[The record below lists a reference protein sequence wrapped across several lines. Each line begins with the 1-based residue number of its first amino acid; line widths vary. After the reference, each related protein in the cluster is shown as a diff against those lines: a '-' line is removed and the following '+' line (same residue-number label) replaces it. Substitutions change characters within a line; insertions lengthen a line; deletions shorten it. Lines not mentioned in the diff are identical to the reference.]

1 MSQTTPDVTKQ
12 SDGANSVPAWIASGI
27 LGLAVGA
34 GGMYLG
40 MNFIGPENPKSTV
53 AAKTTGG
60 RPGPGQPGGGPAM
73 GGGGM
78 GGAGMGGGMGG
89 GGMGGGGMGGGGG
102 GKRNLTSLVGKL
114 ELLSRADV
122 KLHVELDA
130 EQAKKVAA
138 KLAEL
143 DKAEKMTA
151 EEAQAH
157 LDSLEALLKPE
168 QKSTLDLIGLP
179 FGRGGAGGG
188 RGGLGAAGRPGAGTQ
203 PPPMAGA
210 PPGGTVPPMAMGAG
224 GPGGGSP
231 DDNPFAQE
239 ANQKRLR
246 DLLGRLSPEAS
257 ARDSTEKTPE
267 SPAAEKPAGDKPAV
281 EKSDADKP
289 AESKG

>member
-40 MNFIGPENPKSTV
+40 MNFIGPEKPKSTV
-53 AAKTTGG
+53 ATKTTGG
-60 RPGPGQPGGGPAM
+60 PPGPGQPGGGAMMGPMM

-78 GGAGMGGGMGG
+78 GMGGGGMGG
-89 GGMGGGGMGGGGG
+89 GGMGGGGFGGGGG

-138 KLAEL
+138 KLEEL

-151 EEAQAH
+151 EEAQAR
-157 LDSLEALLKPE
+157 LDSLEALLTPE

-203 PPPMAGA
+203 PPPVAGA
-210 PPGGTVPPMAMGAG
+210 PPGGAVPPMAAMGG
-224 GPGGGSP
+224 GAGGGSP
-231 DDNPFAQE
+231 DDNPFTQE

-246 DLLGRLSPEAS
+246 DLLSRLSPDSS
-257 ARDSTEKTPE
+257 AKGSPEKTPE
-267 SPAAEKPAGDKPAV
+267 SPAAEKPAA
-281 EKSDADKP
+281 EKSDAEKP
-289 AESKG
+289 AASKGAG

>member
-1 MSQTTPDVTKQ
+1 MSQTTSDVTKQ
-12 SDGANSVPAWIASGI
+12 SDGASSVPAWIASGI

-40 MNFIGPENPKSTV
+40 MNFIGPETPKSAV
-53 AAKTTGG
+53 ATKSTGG
-60 RPGPGQPGGGPAM
+60 RPGPGEPGGGPAVPAM

-78 GGAGMGGGMGG
+78 GGGGMGMGG

-138 KLAEL
+138 KLEEL

-203 PPPMAGA
+203 PPPVAGA
-210 PPGGTVPPMAMGAG
+210 PPGGTVPPMAAMGAGG

-246 DLLGRLSPEAS
+246 DLLGRLSPESA

-267 SPAAEKPAGDKPAV
+267 SPAAEKPAAEKTDAEKPA
-281 EKSDADKP
+281 A
-289 AESKG
+289 AKGAG